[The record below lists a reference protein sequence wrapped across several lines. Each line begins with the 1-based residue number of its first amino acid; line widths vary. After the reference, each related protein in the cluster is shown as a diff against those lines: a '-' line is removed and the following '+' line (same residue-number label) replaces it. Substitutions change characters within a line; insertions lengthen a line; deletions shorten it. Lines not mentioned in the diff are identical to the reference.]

1 MTDHVRCISLLGP
14 RWEDQTDVDPFLPS
28 LEDFEEMED
37 DGDDGAD
44 VVGLMSALHSIVS
57 AALAVAPTP
66 VDLPKLWAV
75 AEQSGDWS
83 IVRGAHRVTAEAHI
97 PLLLSKL
104 HGRTD
109 GVSAACLLLSLCED
123 QADEIAGKIGDVG
136 QYAPPTRFMLHPLLA
151 MLGGPMAVRSILAA
165 AAKEA
170 DPEIRS
176 IAHQWLRHICLT

>member
-1 MTDHVRCISLLGP
+1 MMGFRQISLLGP

-28 LEDFEEMED
+28 LEDFKEVEDD

-44 VVGLMSALHSIVS
+44 IAGIMGALHSVVS
-57 AALAVAPTP
+57 AALAVVPTP
-66 VDLPKLWAV
+66 VDLPKLWAA

-97 PLLLSKL
+97 PFLLSKL

-123 QADEIAGKIGDVG
+123 RADEIAEKIGDVG
-136 QYAPPTRFMLHPLLA
+136 QYAPPARFMAYPLLA
-151 MLGGPMAVRSILAA
+151 MLGGPVAVRSMLAA
-165 AAKEA
+165 DAKEA

-176 IAHQWLRHICLT
+176 IAHQWLRHTCLT